1 MAHVAEYK
9 KKIVADLVRQL
20 VSSPIIGAVDM
31 ENLPAPQLQK
41 MRAQLRGKVSFAMTK
56 RRLMKIAIA
65 QAKEKKKGV
74 EEIEKYLKGMPA
86 LIFTNENPFK
96 LYRMLEKNKSPAP
109 AKAGQTAPRD
119 IIVPAGPTSFA
130 PGPIIGELGQIG
142 IRTGVEGGKVSVKSD
157 SIVAKAGEKIKPK
170 VAEVLTRLA
179 IMPMEVGLDLVA
191 VYENGVL
198 YTKDVLSVD
207 EVKLVA
213 DMGHLANSAF
223 NVAMFIGY
231 TTKDTIKPL
240 ISKAFREAKAIGLS
254 QSIIDEG
261 IVEDLIGRAERQM
274 LGLKTAAN
282 IPVVVADRK
291 AEAPKPEA
299 KEEKKAP
306 KEHKIKEKPVEKKP
320 EIREMPEEKPEPAK
334 EIASPPK
341 MEELSGPEEKIELPE
356 PEEKKEILFQ
366 PEPEE
371 KPEHGLEDTDA
382 KIRELVEKTKKF
394 AAHKEPTA
402 DELLKEA
409 ESSRP
414 RHELKKVPGGK
425 PAENVPTVQELAEKK
440 RHIEARTEQEQAE
453 KLFEQLKKKGTLRK

>member
-157 SIVAKAGEKIKPK
+157 SI
-170 VAEVLTRLA
+170 
-179 IMPMEVGLDLVA
+179 
-191 VYENGVL
+191 
-198 YTKDVLSVD
+198 
-207 EVKLVA
+207 
-213 DMGHLANSAF
+213 
-223 NVAMFIGY
+223 
-231 TTKDTIKPL
+231 
-240 ISKAFREAKAIGLS
+240 
-254 QSIIDEG
+254 
-261 IVEDLIGRAERQM
+261 
-274 LGLKTAAN
+274 
-282 IPVVVADRK
+282 
-291 AEAPKPEA
+291 
-299 KEEKKAP
+299 
-306 KEHKIKEKPVEKKP
+306 
-320 EIREMPEEKPEPAK
+320 
-334 EIASPPK
+334 
-341 MEELSGPEEKIELPE
+341 
-356 PEEKKEILFQ
+356 
-366 PEPEE
+366 
-371 KPEHGLEDTDA
+371 
-382 KIRELVEKTKKF
+382 
-394 AAHKEPTA
+394 
-402 DELLKEA
+402 
-409 ESSRP
+409 
-414 RHELKKVPGGK
+414 
-425 PAENVPTVQELAEKK
+425 
-440 RHIEARTEQEQAE
+440 
-453 KLFEQLKKKGTLRK
+453 